1 MQSIEKR
8 LIELERASQK
18 DEITIVCRFEEP
30 GKIGAEV
37 MGLETHGGGQSW
49 SRVTG
54 ENEPDFIK
62 RASKEAKRLKGIAA
76 LVQTFEE
83 EDHAQA

>member
-8 LIELERASQK
+8 LIELERATQK
-18 DEITIVCRFEEP
+18 DELTIVCRFEEP

-49 SRVTG
+49 CRADG
-54 ENEPDFIK
+54 ESEADFIK
-62 RASKEAKRLKGIAA
+62 RAGKEAKRSKGIAA
-76 LVQTFEE
+76 LVQTFKED
-83 EDHAQA
+83 DHAQA